1 MGVMFHFMRDT
12 EPQDPAMFLMDP
24 FALHRQHMRHMFS
37 GDYGVSPF
45 LSLTDGSVRGLP
57 RPAPS
62 RTIQQGAVTPYGMM
76 GMGGGFMDMFGMM
89 NDLVGNMEQMTSGS
103 NCQTFSS
110 STVISYSNMP
120 GGNTPKVY
128 QETTQTRMAPGG
140 IRETRRAVRDSNSG
154 MEQMSIGH
162 HIRDRSHIVQRSH
175 NRRTGDQEER
185 QEFINMDEN
194 DAASFD
200 EEWSRQTTRY
210 RGQRGVAY
218 RRQGAAEDQLAI
230 QGPEDN
236 TARPS
241 RRYDW

>member
-1 MGVMFHFMRDT
+1 MFHFMRDT

-62 RTIQQGAVTPYGMM
+62 RTIQ
-76 GMGGGFMDMFGMM
+76 GGGFMDMFGMM